1 MNGYIC
7 YFEAY
12 SVPLQQPKDYLCVQY
27 IGCPKKLRLLLM
39 VIYVYVQKQR
49 NHLGLTPAIGASPNF
64 SLPLEK
70 FSGQ

>member
-1 MNGYIC
+1 
-7 YFEAY
+7 
-12 SVPLQQPKDYLCVQY
+12 
-27 IGCPKKLRLLLM
+27 M

-70 FSGQ
+70 FSGIPCTNWILAFVVYLKTNIHLHRFNDVLK